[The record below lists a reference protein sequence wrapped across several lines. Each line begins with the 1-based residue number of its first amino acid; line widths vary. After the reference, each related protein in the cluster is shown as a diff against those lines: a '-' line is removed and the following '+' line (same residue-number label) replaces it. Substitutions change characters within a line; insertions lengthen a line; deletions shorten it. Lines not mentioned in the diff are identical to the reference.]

1 MKPLKLALIGFGSA
15 GRAFAKMLLAKQN
28 ELSAVY
34 GRAVIV
40 TAIVTATRGTLI
52 DAHGIDLEK
61 ACREAEEKGHFDERA
76 DGFCKKGALQ
86 VITEDDYDVMCELT
100 PLNIKTGQPATDHIL
115 AAIHRHKHVISA
127 NKGPVAW
134 HYDEISKAAAD
145 AGVMFFYETTVMD
158 GTPVF
163 NLVEQTLKFC
173 RITEIKGILN
183 STTNY
188 ILEEMEKGTDYDDI
202 IADGR
207 RRGFIEAD
215 MSMDINGYDA
225 AAKLIV
231 LMNVFMK
238 AGLTPDD
245 VRRTGI
251 ESVSA
256 DKVRDCAANQKKI
269 KLICHGRATKD
280 GFEATVSP
288 QEIALTDMYASVDST
303 TSVVTL
309 TTDLMGTLSI
319 VEHQPEIE
327 QTAYG
332 IFGDMLRILDGL
344 SK

>member
-28 ELSAVY
+28 ELAAVY

-115 AAIHRHKHVISA
+115 AAIRRHKHVITA

-188 ILEEMEKGTDYDDI
+188 ILEEMEKGTDYDEI

-251 ESVSA
+251 EAVSA
-256 DKVRDCAANQKKI
+256 DKVRDCAVNQKKI

>member
-28 ELSAVY
+28 ELAAVY

-115 AAIHRHKHVISA
+115 AAIRRHKHVITA

-188 ILEEMEKGTDYDDI
+188 ILEEMEKGTDYDEI

-207 RRGFIEAD
+207 RRGFIEA
-215 MSMDINGYDA
+215 GY
-225 AAKLIV
+225 V
-231 LMNVFMK
+231 
-238 AGLTPDD
+238 
-245 VRRTGI
+245 
-251 ESVSA
+251 
-256 DKVRDCAANQKKI
+256 
-269 KLICHGRATKD
+269 HGHKR
-280 GFEATVSP
+280 
-288 QEIALTDMYASVDST
+288 L
-303 TSVVTL
+303 
-309 TTDLMGTLSI
+309 
-319 VEHQPEIE
+319 
-327 QTAYG
+327 
-332 IFGDMLRILDGL
+332 
-344 SK
+344 

>member
-76 DGFCKKGALQ
+76 DGFCKKDALQ
-86 VITEDDYDVMCELT
+86 VIAEDDYDVMCELT

-115 AAIHRHKHVISA
+115 SAIHRHKHVITA

-188 ILEEMEKGTDYDDI
+188 ILEEMEKGTDYDEI

-251 ESVSA
+251 EAVSA
-256 DKVRDCAANQKKI
+256 DKVRDCAVNQKKI

-332 IFGDMLRILDGL
+332 IFGDMLRVLDGL